1 MFTEEQQQSMYSSFS
16 QALHGWDASP
26 FKTKRHQL
34 DIQRLIVEDRT
45 QLYLIR
51 AGDGQ
56 QMVAKR
62 HSDWTTYF
70 RELRG
75 FELLGSQAPI
85 PRLIAASDSHQF
97 IVMEYLPDSW
107 ETETTSQLCEVAK
120 ALGRVHACGSRNSRF
135 LKSFSQEAT
144 LGFLIRN
151 TDSYAWVE
159 DVEALREAI
168 SLSSLRLGESY
179 VPIHL
184 GDLKVGHLRARD
196 GECVL
201 IDLETVAV
209 GGIEWFDILS
219 LLNIAP
225 NKQLDANDWMAL
237 VKAYI
242 AGRDSVGELALSVS
256 DTLTTLHLTAVAL
269 GLPSSVVESIPQKS

>member
-1 MFTEEQQQSMYSSFS
+1 MITEEQQSLHSSFS
-16 QALHGWDASP
+16 VALHGWEAGP
-26 FKTKRHQL
+26 FKSRRHHL
-34 DIQRLIVEDRT
+34 DIQPLQLEDRT
-45 QLYLIR
+45 QLYLAR
-51 AGDGQ
+51 TGEGQ
-56 QMVAKR
+56 QVVVKR
-62 HSDWTTYF
+62 HSDWATYF

-85 PRLIAASDSHQF
+85 PRLIAASDSNQF

-107 ETETTSQLCEVAK
+107 ETEMSPDLCDVAK
-120 ALGRVHACGSRNSRF
+120 ALGRLHACGSRNSRF

-151 TDSYAWVE
+151 TDSYAWAE
-159 DVEALREAI
+159 DVEALREAL
-168 SLSSLRLGESY
+168 SLASLKLGESY
-179 VPIHL
+179 VPIQL
-184 GDLKVGHLRARD
+184 GDLKESHLRARE

-201 IDLETVAV
+201 IDLETLIV

-219 LLNIAP
+219 LGNIMP
-225 NKQLDANDWMAL
+225 KKKFDASGWVAL

-242 AGRDSVGELALSVS
+242 AGRDSVDELGLSIS

-269 GLPSSVVESIPQKS
+269 GLPQSVSDNIPLTC

>member
-1 MFTEEQQQSMYSSFS
+1 MYSSFS
-16 QALHGWDASP
+16 QSLHGWEASP
-26 FKTKRHQL
+26 FKSKKHQL
-34 DIQRLIVEDRT
+34 DIQRLLVEDRT
-45 QLYLIR
+45 QLYLVR
-51 AGDGQ
+51 VGDGQ

-62 HSDWTTYF
+62 HSDWATYY

-85 PRLIAASDSHQF
+85 PGLIAASDSGQF
-97 IVMEYLPDSW
+97 IVMEYVPDTW
-107 ETETTSQLCEVAK
+107 ETKTTSDLCEVAK
-120 ALGRVHACGSRNSRF
+120 ALGRLHACGSRNSHF
-135 LKSFSQEAT
+135 LKSYSQEAT
-144 LGFLIRN
+144 VGYLMRN
-151 TDSYAWVE
+151 TDSYDWVE
-159 DVEALREAI
+159 DVEALREAL
-168 SLSSLRLGESY
+168 SLSAFKLGESY

-184 GDLKVGHLRARD
+184 GDFKESHVRARD

-201 IDLETVAV
+201 IDLETVNV

-225 NKQLDANDWMAL
+225 NKQLDANEWVAV

-242 AGRDSVGELALSVS
+242 AGRDSVGELSLSVS

-269 GLPSSVVESIPQKS
+269 GLPPSIVDSITVTAS